1 MTNIGVAGSGRIGPA
16 RARIFLK
23 PGTFAARYLS
33 RERAA
38 LARSVP

>member
-1 MTNIGVAGSGRIGPA
+1 MTNIGVAGGGRIGPA

-23 PGTFAARYLS
+23 PGAFASSYLPS
-33 RERAA
+33 ERAA